1 MPPPLSMW
9 VQRTM
14 SAEVNPSLVNWLT
27 SMMSMRLQVILEHNP
42 VTEQHIQHYVVRPR
56 QVRPRDS
63 CARYRRRGPTWAH
76 GHWYRGRVVCAESV
90 VPAGPGRRG
99 HIAQPSLFRLISD
112 LVKARLSTIVMSWVG
127 PDCYRVPADP

>member
-1 MPPPLSMW
+1 MPPLPLSMW

-63 CARYRRRGPTWAH
+63 CAPTGAVAPRGPMATGTGA
-76 GHWYRGRVVCAESV
+76 V
-90 VPAGPGRRG
+90 
-99 HIAQPSLFRLISD
+99 
-112 LVKARLSTIVMSWVG
+112 
-127 PDCYRVPADP
+127 